1 METIRVPEGRLTS
14 ASNGDESQSN
24 AVDSPNW
31 DIFKLSPPK
40 PDRNGNGFLY
50 ESSLQILKV
59 STYFL
64 LFITTLLS
72 IVTAKTTF
80 LLMTAGI
87 GNGGKNISICTDKIP
102 EASVNKVFVT
112 NQLAVK
118 WVWATLLAVAAPD
131 LLCFVRCFRTMFRDV
146 KRPTLVQF
154 FTVLFIE
161 SLNAFGIG
169 TLAFGIFPH
178 ITADTAAMLS
188 NAAAMVPAVLCLLSR
203 RFDKW
208 YIVLIVFDVLAI
220 SAQSSIFWLWPAA
233 VAEIR
238 SHCISIIVCVIFIS
252 CSWWQNYVSPKS
264 SLPPIRSLANFS
276 VGLAQSKAKTY
287 VLVSLWKCCIYI
299 FCIFFFLTP
308 TIPASDLLQKD
319 PFGEKL
325 ITITAEDMNQTQISA
340 FLQRM
345 HEYEQPAAYETPKNK
360 EQEEDVN
367 DEVKEKQ
374 KKNWDSDDT
383 IDAGEYEKAE
393 HSIRSKNS
401 TGDDEKIEVIEEKK
415 NRRKRETPEE
425 EEVISAYNIYDDY
438 VELNQFTT
446 PFDALWIALIHVGAV
461 ILGYHSSKFACKVL
475 IQRVGFALPLSLA
488 VPVTVT
494 LLSDSCERRA
504 VDACYMSNV
513 VSKELFWQCGATD
526 ASVWSYEFWSRPQ
539 TYIWLGWLVTQVWVC
554 IHLWAPKQERLAT
567 SERLFVLSYYNNFFL
582 DQSLAF
588 NRRRDEETKIKADCL
603 DLDSEENQTYQ
614 AISNGVS
621 KTPPSICSMASSKME
636 SGLIRNTASSAD
648 GITKI
653 YACATLWHET
663 GQEMTCMLKSL
674 FRMDEDQAARKNAQK
689 YIKVVD
695 PDYYE
700 FEAHVLIDDAFE
712 MNDYGEPVIN
722 KYVEQ
727 FISRVGEAASAVHQ
741 MEVKLAPPIK
751 ASTPYGGRLV
761 YTLPGCNR
769 LFVHLKDKDKIR
781 HRKRWSQVMY
791 LYYLLAFQLLA
802 KVDDPQRRDVIS
814 ENTFVLT
821 LDGDVDFKPKCV
833 NMLVDLMKK
842 NRKLGAACGR
852 IHPRGSGPL
861 IWYQKFEYAVGHWLQ
876 KATEHMIGCVLCSPG
891 CFSLFRA
898 KALMDDDVTR
908 KYATKAEEPLHYV
921 QYDQGEDRWLCTL
934 LLQRGYRVEYCAAS
948 DALTFAPE
956 EFSEFF
962 NQRRRWISS
971 TMANII
977 DLLSD
982 YKNVVNVNE
991 SITIWYIF
999 YQLIML
1005 VSSIL
1010 GPGTIFLMVVG
1021 AVSISFNLDIAISL
1035 LMVTVPVVLF
1045 CVVCLMSP
1053 PNYQIITA
1061 EVISAFFAMLMT
1073 AVIVGTTL
1081 QIQKDGILSPHSI
1094 FLFTV
1099 MTSFTVSAILHPMEV
1114 GCMLPFILYFLAIP
1128 CMYMLLPIYSL
1139 CNLHIVTWGTRED
1152 PLKKKE
1158 EENLRKRGHRL
1169 DIMESGIPGEA
1180 SGEISVGCGNVCRV
1194 MCCLKPDP
1202 IENSPQ
1208 IWKISEM
1215 VNQVNK
1221 KMDRLDRKPT
1231 SASTSVQDTGDTVDD
1246 DEDNELDDEIDMKRQ
1261 SQAAKRNRKWK
1272 NTKSEVWMKSKSLKK
1287 AEGDILRSDE
1297 DQFWKEMIDK
1307 YLQPLS
1313 MDPKAQERI
1322 RLGLIELR
1330 NKSCASFFM
1339 VNVVFIIVVLVLQM
1353 QKDCIHI
1360 EWPLGPK
1367 FNHTIIPC
1375 GSDKKEAIWVVSRLQ
1390 LEPIGLVFLVFYM
1403 SILVIQF
1410 FAMLLHRFG
1419 TLEHI
1424 IASTDLNCSKK
1435 KVHIETVEEMEVEEI
1450 VEMVRGLQ
1458 AYKSPDIDA
1467 EDEPTVEEKPISRSQ
1482 VVTGLRSPRK
1492 QLKNTETLDAV
1503 FRRRYEALL
1512 REEQSTLNKSK
1523 PSIATLRGSRMTIQR
1538 DNANEK
1544 RRNTI
1549 LRSTINRK

>member
-1 METIRVPEGRLTS
+1 METIRVPEGRPERAAS
-14 ASNGDESQSN
+14 AACVDESQSN
-24 AVDSPNW
+24 SADSPNW
-31 DIFKLSPPK
+31 DIFRLSPPK
-40 PDRNGNGFLY
+40 PDQIGNGFWHDT
-50 ESSLQILKV
+50 SLQILKI

-72 IVTAKTTF
+72 SVTAKTTF
-80 LLMTAGI
+80 LLMTSGI

-131 LLCFVRCFRTMFRDV
+131 
-146 KRPTLVQF
+146 
-154 FTVLFIE
+154 VLIVE
-161 SLNAFGIG
+161 SLNAFGMG
-169 TLAFGIFPH
+169 TLAFGVFPY
-178 ITADTAAMLS
+178 ISSDTAAMLS
-188 NAAAMVPAVLCLLSR
+188 NAVAMAPAVLCLLSR
-203 RFDKW
+203 RFDRW

-220 SAQSSIFWLWPAA
+220 SAQSSVFWLWPAA

-238 SHCISIIVCVIFIS
+238 SHCLTILICVTFIS
-252 CSWWQNYVSPKS
+252 CAWWQNFVSQKS
-264 SLPPIRSLANFS
+264 SLPPIKLLANFS
-276 VGLAQSKAKTY
+276 AGLSEARSKTY
-287 VLVSLWKCCIYI
+287 VLVSLWKVFIYI

-308 TIPASDLLQKD
+308 RIPAADLVQPD

-325 ITITAEDMNQTQISA
+325 ITITAEDLNQTQISG

-345 HEYEQPAAYETPKNK
+345 HEYEQPVPRETSKNK
-360 EQEEDVN
+360 NQEEDVN
-367 DEVKEKQ
+367 DEIDVK
-374 KKNWDSDDT
+374 KKDWNDEDDG
-383 IDAGEYEKAE
+383 IDAGDYEKDNKKKKEEHKAE
-393 HSIRSKNS
+393 KKE
-401 TGDDEKIEVIEEKK
+401 EKEPIMEEKEKK
-415 NRRKRETPEE
+415 NRMKREKLEE
-425 EEVISAYNIYDDY
+425 EEIISAYNIYDDF

-446 PFDALWIALIHVGAV
+446 PFDALWIALIHISSV
-461 ILGYHSSKFACKVL
+461 ILCYHSSKFACKVL
-475 IQRVGFALPLSLA
+475 IQRMGFALPVLLV

-494 LLSDSCERRA
+494 FLTDSCERRA
-504 VDACYMSNV
+504 QDPCYMSNLF
-513 VSKELFWQCGATD
+513 SKELFWQCDVSDT
-526 ASVWSYEFWSRPQ
+526 SIWSYAFWSRPQ
-539 TYIWLGWLVTQVWVC
+539 TYIWLGWLLSQIWVC
-554 IHLWAPKQERLAT
+554 IHLWNPKHERLAK
-567 SERLFVLSYYNNFFL
+567 SERLFVLTYYNNFFL

-588 NRRRDEETKIKADCL
+588 NRRRDDKAKIKAEYL
-603 DLDSEENQTYQ
+603 DFDEENQTYET
-614 AISNGVS
+614 IGLNGLS
-621 KTPPSICSMASSKME
+621 KTPPSICSIASSRID
-636 SGLIRNTASSAD
+636 SGLIRNVASSAD
-648 GITKI
+648 AITKI
-653 YACATLWHET
+653 YACGTLWHESAL
-663 GQEMTCMLKSL
+663 EMTCLLKSL

-689 YIKVVD
+689 YLKVVD

-700 FEAHVLIDDAFE
+700 FEAHILIDDAFE
-712 MNDYGEPVIN
+712 MNDYGEPIIN
-722 KYVEQ
+722 KYVET
-727 FISRVGEAASAVHQ
+727 FIDKVDEAASAVHQ
-741 MEVKLAPPIK
+741 TEMKIPPPIK
-751 ASTPYGGRLV
+751 VPTPYGGRLV
-761 YTLPGCNR
+761 YTLPGNNR
-769 LFVHLKDKDKIR
+769 LVVHLKDKNKIR

-791 LYYLLAFQLLA
+791 LYYLLAFQLMA
-802 KVDDPQRRDVIS
+802 KLEDPQRKEVIS
-814 ENTFVLT
+814 ENTFMLT

-898 KALMDDDVTR
+898 QALMDDDVTR
-908 KYATKAEEPLHYV
+908 KYAMKAEEPLHYV

-982 YKNVVNVNE
+982 YKNVIAVNE
-991 SITIWYIF
+991 SISIWYIF
-999 YQLIML
+999 YQLVML

-1010 GPGTIFLMVVG
+1010 GPGTIFLMIVG
-1021 AVSISFNLDIAISL
+1021 AISISFNVDIAISL
-1035 LMVTVPVVLF
+1035 LLVTVPVLLF
-1045 CVVCLMSP
+1045 CVMCLVGP
-1053 PNYQIITA
+1053 AEYQIITA

-1081 QIQKDGILSPHSI
+1081 QIQKDGIMSPHSI

-1099 MTSFTVSAILHPMEV
+1099 IISFTVSAILHPMEI

-1139 CNLHIVTWGTRED
+1139 CNLHVVTWGTRED

-1158 EENLRKRGHRL
+1158 EENLRKRRNRL
-1169 DIMESGIPGEA
+1169 ELIEAGIAGEA
-1180 SGEISVGCGNVCRV
+1180 SGEVSIGCGNLCRV

-1215 VNQVNK
+1215 VRNVDK
-1221 KMDRLDRKPT
+1221 KLDRLETKQPSD
-1231 SASTSVQDTGDTVDD
+1231 ASSTQGGGDNIEDEEDVNEVDD
-1246 DEDNELDDEIDMKRQ
+1246 DLDMKRQ
-1261 SQAAKRNRKWK
+1261 SQAAKRNRRWK
-1272 NTKSEVWMKSKSLKK
+1272 DTKSEVWMKSKSLRRSE
-1287 AEGDILRSDE
+1287 ADSLRPDE

-1307 YLQPLS
+1307 YLQPIA
-1313 MDPKAQERI
+1313 MDLKAQERI
-1322 RLGLIELR
+1322 RIGLCELR

-1339 VNVVFIIVVLVLQM
+1339 VNIVFIIVVLVLQM

-1367 FNHTIIPC
+1367 FNHTVIPC
-1375 GSDKKEAIWVVSRLQ
+1375 GSDKKEAVWVMSRLQ

-1403 SILVIQF
+1403 SILIIQF

-1424 IASTDLNCSKK
+1424 IASTDLHCTKK
-1435 KVHIETVEEMEVEEI
+1435 KLDTAAAGDVPVEDI
-1450 VEMVRGLQ
+1450 VEFARGLQ
-1458 AYKSPDIDA
+1458 AIKQSEI
-1467 EDEPTVEEKPISRSQ
+1467 DEPEEGEPNEEKPISRIQ
-1482 VVTGLRSPRK
+1482 VVKRLKSSRNPA
-1492 QLKNTETLDAV
+1492 KNTETLDAV
-1503 FRRRYEALL
+1503 FRRRYEAILNSQMKTEGL
-1512 REEQSTLNKSK
+1512 IDKKMNVST
-1523 PSIATLRGSRMTIQR
+1523 ATLQGRGLTLRPETIKAIER
-1538 DNANEK
+1538 K
-1544 RRNTI
+1544 RNTI
-1549 LRSTINRK
+1549 LRGTINRK